1 MVDFPR
7 EILPKRSAKTIGTF
21 TYALPACPYRN
32 RRSESIIARRDGRQ
46 HRLGNR
52 DAVYSALKIIH
63 VSFAILSIA
72 GFILRGVW
80 MFGHSANLHRRI
92 VRVAPHVVDT
102 AFLISGIWLVV
113 ILHLVLREQA
123 WLIAKLTALNQG
135 CSICRSA
142 IGIFIY
148 SRCRSRQ
155 IADELDSSLRKL
167 IYELFARPEGDLRSC
182 QKIREAAAVAGH
194 FPILVA
200 RRL

>member
-1 MVDFPR
+1 MVDFPS
-7 EILPKRSAKTIGTF
+7 EILPKWGAKTIGTF

-72 GFILRGVW
+72 GFVLRGVW

-102 AFLISGIWLVV
+102 AFLISGIWLLV
-113 ILHLVLREQA
+113 ILHLVVREQA
-123 WLIAKLTALNQG
+123 WLIAKLVALILYIVSG
-135 CSICRSA
+135 A
-142 IGIFIY
+142 IALRWG
-148 SRCRSRQ
+148 RTLQ
-155 IADELDSSLRKL
+155 IR
-167 IYELFARPEGDLRSC
+167 
-182 QKIREAAAVAGH
+182 AAAFVAALSAYLYIAG
-194 FPILVA
+194 VA
-200 RRL
+200 LSRSPTSWIAVIGS

>member
-1 MVDFPR
+1 
-7 EILPKRSAKTIGTF
+7 LPKRSAKTIGTF

-113 ILHLVLREQA
+113 TLHLVVREQA
-123 WLIAKLTALNQG
+123 WLIAKLVALILYIVFG
-135 CSICRSA
+135 AIALRWGRSM
-142 IGIFIY
+142 
-148 SRCRSRQ
+148 Q
-155 IADELDSSLRKL
+155 IR
-167 IYELFARPEGDLRSC
+167 
-182 QKIREAAAVAGH
+182 AAAFIAALSAYLYIAGVALSKSPTSWIVVIGN
-194 FPILVA
+194 
-200 RRL
+200 

>member
-1 MVDFPR
+1 M
-7 EILPKRSAKTIGTF
+7 
-21 TYALPACPYRN
+21 
-32 RRSESIIARRDGRQ
+32 IARQDGRQ

-113 ILHLVLREQA
+113 TLHLVVREQA
-123 WLIAKLTALNQG
+123 WLIAKLVALILYIVFG
-135 CSICRSA
+135 A
-142 IGIFIY
+142 IALRRG
-148 SRCRSRQ
+148 RTMQ
-155 IADELDSSLRKL
+155 IR
-167 IYELFARPEGDLRSC
+167 
-182 QKIREAAAVAGH
+182 AAAFVAALSAYLYIAG
-194 FPILVA
+194 VA
-200 RRL
+200 LSRSPTSWIAVIGS